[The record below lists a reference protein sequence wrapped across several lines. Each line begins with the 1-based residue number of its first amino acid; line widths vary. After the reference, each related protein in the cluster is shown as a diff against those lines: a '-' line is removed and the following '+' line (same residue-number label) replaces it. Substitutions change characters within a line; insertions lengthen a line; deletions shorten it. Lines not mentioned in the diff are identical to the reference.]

1 MEKFGFSEGVA
12 LGMISADANSARS
25 RANRL
30 SYALD
35 DVQARNRELE
45 QENAQLRAK
54 LAQYEKA
61 YGTVNDK
68 AVVLARQASA
78 GFIVMNGMIKALEN
92 MPRAAAEDFRRQV
105 VAYSKERFR
114 ILDAEIIQ
122 KSKLDGYKTKTIEE
136 VFSWDH
142 EYKKLGF
149 DRAK

>member
-61 YGTVNDK
+61 YGEVYEKSVRNARMATAGLVVMSNMVNCINALPSQVAEKFKKEILELSSNRIKELDNMYVNEAKKHGFDPITV
-68 AVVLARQASA
+68 
-78 GFIVMNGMIKALEN
+78 
-92 MPRAAAEDFRRQV
+92 
-105 VAYSKERFR
+105 
-114 ILDAEIIQ
+114 
-122 KSKLDGYKTKTIEE
+122 KSI
-136 VFSWDH
+136 FSSVS
-142 EYKKLGF
+142 EYEKLGF
-149 DRAK
+149 DRVL

>member
-61 YGTVNDK
+61 YGDTHKK
-68 AVVLARQASA
+68 AVSNARMASA
-78 GFIVMNGMIKALEN
+78 GLAVMRSMINCINSLPSQLAENFKKEILELSSN
-92 MPRAAAEDFRRQV
+92 RI
-105 VAYSKERFR
+105 KE
-114 ILDAEIIQ
+114 LDAKYIAEARGLGIKPITV
-122 KSKLDGYKTKTIEE
+122 KG
-136 VFSWDH
+136 VFSSVP
-142 EYKKLGF
+142 EYEKLGF
-149 DRAK
+149 DRVL

>member
-1 MEKFGFSEGVA
+1 MGQFGYAEGVA

-61 YGTVNDK
+61 YGEVYEKSVRN
-68 AVVLARQASA
+68 ARMGTA
-78 GFIVMNGMIKALEN
+78 GLVVMNNMINCINALPPQLSEKLK
-92 MPRAAAEDFRRQV
+92 
-105 VAYSKERFR
+105 KEIVDLSSNR
-114 ILDAEIIQ
+114 IKELDAKYVAEA
-122 KSKLDGYKTKTIEE
+122 KRLGANPTTVKG
-136 VFSWDH
+136 VFSSLP
-142 EYKKLGF
+142 EYEKLGF
-149 DRAK
+149 DRVL

>member
-1 MEKFGFSEGVA
+1 MGQFGYAEGVA

-105 VAYSKERFR
+105 VAHSKERFKV
-114 ILDAEIIQ
+114 LDAEIM
-122 KSKLDGYKTKTIEE
+122 KEAKLGGYKTKTIEE
-136 VFSWDH
+136 VFSFDH
-142 EYKKLGF
+142 QYKRLGF
-149 DRAK
+149 DRS

>member
-1 MEKFGFSEGVA
+1 MGQFGYAEGVA

-61 YGTVNDK
+61 YGTLHEE
-68 AVVLARQASA
+68 AVVLARQSSA

-92 MPRAAAEDFRRQV
+92 MPEAAAEDFRRQV
-105 VAYSKERFR
+105 VAHSKERFKV
-114 ILDAEIIQ
+114 LDAEHM
-122 KSKLDGYKTKTIEE
+122 KKAKLGGYKAKTIEG
-136 VFSWDH
+136 VFSLDH
-142 EYKKLGF
+142 QYKKLGF
-149 DRAK
+149 DRA

>member
-61 YGTVNDK
+61 YGEVYDK
-68 AVVLARQASA
+68 SVFNARVASA
-78 GFIVMNGMIKALEN
+78 GLVVMNGMMKAIEN
-92 MPRAAAEDFRRQV
+92 LPYHVAEKLKNEIVELSANRF
-105 VAYSKERFR
+105 KE
-114 ILDAEIIQ
+114 LDAKFIKEAKKHGFKPVTI
-122 KSKLDGYKTKTIEE
+122 KSS
-136 VFSWDH
+136 FSSLS

-149 DRAK
+149 DRVV